1 MGRYINVS
9 GMDKG
14 AWLRQN
20 GKSIQQSEAKGVL
33 EAGNALPV
41 CLVDNGPFTAAAIAY
56 DIRELEDFSREDG
69 RPREWFSVRK
79 ENLVPFL

>member
-1 MGRYINVS
+1 MGKYINVA

-14 AWLRQN
+14 TWLRQN
-20 GKSIQQSEAKGVL
+20 GQSIPQSEAMAVL
-33 EAGNALPV
+33 ESGNAFPV
-41 CLVDNGPFTAAAIAY
+41 CLVDNGPFTAAAIA
-56 DIRELEDFSREDG
+56 DNVGEVEEFSREDG